1 MKITESYPGLLF
13 LLVLAVYLPGLVAA
27 VRWPRLAAMPVVTF
41 TFLGMFLFTAAG
53 SWQVMTQTHY
63 LPRLTS
69 EGVWTSVAAGTVGS
83 GAFVIMLLVQ
93 ALLFYAIAGPYVYL
107 KRNVAAAPL
116 VIVPADV
123 ILRRILALA
132 MVAVLF
138 LYYLK
143 VGRFLLFDLLAGKI
157 NRINILE
164 FRALTYGLK
173 EYPFFRLGF
182 LVFPALIAALSVGMA
197 SARGRMKVSDFLWIA
212 ACLVPPMLLAEKAA
226 ILNMS
231 AVLFIAYGIH
241 LGQQGRALGSAL
253 NGKILAAIAL
263 AFVPTAATYFVY
275 FNTASDSLREVL
287 SQFLFRITGVY
298 SQALAAT
305 VGFVEAHGYL
315 HGTTLP
321 NLKGLLPHERFNL
334 ESAMQLFL
342 GGLEVSSKAA
352 VAGATPVPATG
363 EGYVNFGWPGF
374 VLFGAVSFLCM
385 VLIQEVLLRLRAG
398 ASAWAL
404 SAWYGYLGFTLF
416 TTSLFATFISLI
428 HTVVAVGV
436 IALWH
441 LGGRFFDRK
450 QP

>member
-1 MKITESYPGLLF
+1 M
-13 LLVLAVYLPGLVAA
+13 VL
-27 VRWPRLAAMPVVTF
+27 
-41 TFLGMFLFTAAG
+41 
-53 SWQVMTQTHY
+53 
-63 LPRLTS
+63 
-69 EGVWTSVAAGTVGS
+69 
-83 GAFVIMLLVQ
+83 
-93 ALLFYAIAGPYVYL
+93 
-107 KRNVAAAPL
+107 
-116 VIVPADV
+116 
-123 ILRRILALA
+123 
-132 MVAVLF
+132 VLF

-182 LVFPALIAALSVGMA
+182 LVFPALVAALSIGIA
-197 SARGRMKVSDFLWIA
+197 SARGRLKFPDFLWLGS
-212 ACLVPPMLLAEKAA
+212 CLIPPLLLAEKAA

-241 LGQQGRALGSAL
+241 LGLHGRALGSAL
-253 NGKILAAIAL
+253 NGKTLAAIAL
-263 AFVPTAATYFVY
+263 AFLPTAATYFIY
-275 FNTASDSLREVL
+275 FNTAGDSFREVI

-305 VGFVEAHGYL
+305 VGFVEANGYL

-334 ESAMQLFL
+334 ETAMQLFL
-342 GGLEVSSKAA
+342 GGLEVSSKSA

-374 VLFGAVSFLCM
+374 VLFGTISFLSM
-385 VLIQEVLLRLRAG
+385 VLIQEVLLRIRTG
-398 ASAWAL
+398 ASSWAL

-441 LGGRFFDRK
+441 MTGRFLDRN
-450 QP
+450 QR

>member
-27 VRWPRLAAMPVVTF
+27 VRWPKLAAMPVVTF
-41 TFLGMFLFTAAG
+41 TFLGMFLFTVAG

-93 ALLFYAIAGPYVYL
+93 ALLFYAIAGPYVHL
-107 KRNVAAAPL
+107 KRNLAAAPPA
-116 VIVPADV
+116 ITPADV
-123 ILRRILALA
+123 VLRRIIALA
-132 MVAVLF
+132 MVAVLL

-241 LGQQGRALGSAL
+241 LGLQGRALGSAL

-263 AFVPTAATYFVY
+263 AFVPTAATYFIY
-275 FNTASDSLREVL
+275 FNTASDSLREVI

-305 VGFVEAHGYL
+305 VGFVETHGYL

-441 LGGRFFDRK
+441 LSGRFFDRK